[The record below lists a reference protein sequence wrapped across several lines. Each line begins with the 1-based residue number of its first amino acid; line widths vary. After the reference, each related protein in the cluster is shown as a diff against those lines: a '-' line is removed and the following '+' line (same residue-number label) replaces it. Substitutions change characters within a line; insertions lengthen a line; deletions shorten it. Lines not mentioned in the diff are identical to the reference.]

1 MTTAEAGQLLA
12 LKDELAQLKPEEI
25 VTEMGRSNAARRAV
39 MFRLLDKDVAVT
51 VFEMLSPTLA
61 RDLTHDLQGEEL
73 LDLVEQ
79 LSPDDRVALLDE
91 LPAGV
96 VNRILQGLSPQQRRA
111 TAVLMGFAEG
121 SVGRRTNPSYV
132 PVSPDMPCG
141 EVMTRIR
148 ERGETAETVYA
159 LPVVGPTRSLLG
171 MVDLRDAL
179 MAPPATP
186 VREIMR
192 EDAGLPATM
201 DEEEAARE
209 LLAGKLAAAGVVD
222 SEGRLI
228 GLLTV
233 DDAVAIIADA
243 TEEDVARAGG
253 AEPLRQPYL
262 SVPIQRLVRARFV
275 WLLVLA
281 ISATLTVSVL
291 DIFEQELATVVTLAL
306 FIPLLTGTGG
316 NTGAQAAT
324 TVTRALA
331 VGEVQGRDVA
341 RVALRELRVGF
352 TMGLLLGAL
361 AFVPTMLFTDDRL
374 AIVLSVSLVAVCT
387 LSATVGGA
395 MPLIARAIKVDP
407 AVFSAPF
414 ISTFCDATGLLIYFF
429 TAKIVLGI

>member
-1 MTTAEAGQLLA
+1 VTTAEPGQLLA
-12 LKDELAQLKPEEI
+12 LKDELAQLKPEDI

-39 MFRLLDKDVAVT
+39 MFRLLDKDVAVA
-51 VFEMLSPTLA
+51 VFELLSPTLA
-61 RDLTHDLQGEEL
+61 RDLTHELQGEEL
-73 LDLVEQ
+73 LDLVEE

-96 VNRILQGLSPQQRRA
+96 VNRILHGLSPQQRRA
-111 TAVLMGFAEG
+111 TSVLMGFAEG
-121 SVGRRTNPSYV
+121 SVGRRTNPAYV
-132 PVSPDMPCG
+132 PVQPDLPCG
-141 EVMTRIR
+141 EVMDRIA
-148 ERGETAETVYA
+148 ERGENAETIYA
-159 LPVVGPTRSLLG
+159 LPVVGPTRGLLG
-171 MVDLRDAL
+171 MLDLREAL
-179 MAPPATP
+179 MAAPDTL
-186 VREIMR
+186 VRDIMR
-192 EDAGLPATM
+192 DERGLPATM

-209 LLAGKLAAAGVVD
+209 LLAGKLAATGVVD

-233 DDAVAIIADA
+233 DDAVTIIAEA
-243 TEEDVARAGG
+243 TEEDVVRAGG

-281 ISATLTVSVL
+281 LSATLTVSVL
-291 DIFEQELATVVTLAL
+291 DVFEEELSTVVALAL

-341 RVALRELRVGF
+341 RVAIRELRVGL
-352 TMGLLLGAL
+352 TMGLLLGAI

-374 AIVLSVSLVAVCT
+374 ALVLSVSLVAVCT

-395 MPLIARAIKVDP
+395 MPLIARAVRVDP

-414 ISTFCDATGLLIYFF
+414 ISTFCDATGLLIYFI